1 MEQRQASKRP
11 RLLGEEEDEDEGEE
25 EEEEARWV
33 RCSFWEPCPM
43 GLLPGETSTN
53 LSTNLTQ
60 ETAEDDG
67 GEGELQP
74 GRVGHPPRGQI
85 GRRAAAQQEELSQ
98 QEGPPA
104 SDAAWLAQVAP
115 GGEQVALLALSTVLK

>member
-11 RLLGEEEDEDEGEE
+11 RLLGEEEDEDEDEGE

-60 ETAEDDG
+60 EAPE

-74 GRVGHPPRGQI
+74 ERVGHPPRGQI
-85 GRRAAAQQEELSQ
+85 GRRAATQQEELSQ